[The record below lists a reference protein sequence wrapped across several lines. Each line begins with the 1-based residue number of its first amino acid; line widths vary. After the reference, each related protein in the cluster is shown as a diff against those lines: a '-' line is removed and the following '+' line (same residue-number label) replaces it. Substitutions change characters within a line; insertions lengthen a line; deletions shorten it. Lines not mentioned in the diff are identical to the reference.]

1 MGARGSLPH
10 LIERPGITGTT
21 ALVTGAS
28 RGIGAAI
35 ATALARAGS
44 RVVLTGRDRAALAGA
59 TEAAAS
65 VSAPDRRPIA
75 LVADLADADQVSSL
89 HRRVHEQVGPISL
102 LVAAAGGLGE
112 PVPLVSMTDRLW
124 HATVDANLTA
134 TFHTLRAFL
143 PDMTEQRRGAVVT
156 IASTA
161 GREPSPA
168 SPAYGAAKAGLLMLT
183 RQAALQ
189 VGEHGVRVNA
199 VAPGSIHTDRLDAL
213 MPDAAQRRLADA
225 HPLRRLGTPEDI
237 ADATLYLL
245 SDQASWIT
253 GATLD
258 VNGGRLMT

>member
-1 MGARGSLPH
+1 M
-10 LIERPGITGTT
+10 
-21 ALVTGAS
+21 
-28 RGIGAAI
+28 
-35 ATALARAGS
+35 
-44 RVVLTGRDRAALAGA
+44 
-59 TEAAAS
+59 
-65 VSAPDRRPIA
+65 
-75 LVADLADADQVSSL
+75 
-89 HRRVHEQVGPISL
+89 
-102 LVAAAGGLGE
+102 
-112 PVPLVSMTDRLW
+112 
-124 HATVDANLTA
+124 
-134 TFHTLRAFL
+134 AFVL

-168 SPAYGAAKAGLLMLT
+168 YPAYGAAKAGLLMLT

-213 MPDAAQRRLADA
+213 MPHAAQQRLADA